1 MEPLA
6 LNNVV
11 TGKVTGTGA
20 AINVQLG
27 FQPRYVKVFNP
38 NDAGGLYP
46 TIEYFDGMPAAS
58 GFKTKV
64 VADNGTTGNKS
75 SDYVTVNGISMY
87 AGTAAGNSEG
97 FTIGADADINA
108 NGEDVYYIAAR

>member
-46 TIEYFDGMPAAS
+46 TIEYFDGMPAATRVS
-58 GFKTKV
+58 TEPLP
-64 VADNGTTGNKS
+64 ASSTTP
-75 SDYVTVNGISMY
+75 
-87 AGTAAGNSEG
+87 
-97 FTIGADADINA
+97 
-108 NGEDVYYIAAR
+108 